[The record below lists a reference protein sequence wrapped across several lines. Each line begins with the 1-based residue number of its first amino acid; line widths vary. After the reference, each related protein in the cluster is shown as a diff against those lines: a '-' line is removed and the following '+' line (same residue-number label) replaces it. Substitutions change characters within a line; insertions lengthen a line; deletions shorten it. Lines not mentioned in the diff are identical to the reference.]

1 MKEPIV
7 TNKIKSSYTLD
18 DCNRIISDASAR
30 FKAAAIADGIM
41 KENALADMLA
51 MGYKP
56 PTRWQKFKYRMQ
68 DLKRRIK
75 DIWIIVSGGDVH
87 KNCDY

>member
-18 DCNRIISDASAR
+18 DYNRIISDASAR

-41 KENALADMLA
+41 KENSLADMLA
-51 MGYKP
+51 MGYTQ
-56 PTRWQKFKYRMQ
+56 PTRWQKFKYRID
-68 DLKRRIK
+68 DLKQRCK
-75 DIWIIVSGGDVH
+75 DILTIVSGGDIH
-87 KNCDY
+87 DGCC